1 MRQRTVH
8 RINTKF
14 DLKVEIDIR
23 ILPNH
28 VNFKLK

>member
-14 DLKVEIDIR
+14 DPKVVIDIR
-23 ILPNH
+23 TLPNH